1 MAIYNADLI
10 FEGTPISTQLVAKL
24 TQELYLFL
32 WGENPQYGINWELF
46 SDNIIPIHILLINNE
61 FQLFLGHE
69 ENLPSYIQK
78 VSNSAVRK
86 LNYDQ
91 CGSLIFTM
99 LIQMIPPQLN

>member
-10 FEGTPISTQLVAKL
+10 FQSTPISTELASKL

-32 WGENPQYGINWELF
+32 WAENPQYGINWELF
-46 SDNIIPIHILLINNE
+46 PDDIIPVHILLINNE
-61 FQLFLGHE
+61 LRLFLGHE
-69 ENLPSYIQK
+69 EDLPEYTQK

-91 CGSLIFTM
+91 CGSLVFEM
-99 LIQMIPPQLN
+99 LIQMILSQ